1 MFQKF
6 YKRYK
11 QSLIDLQKIQ
21 KWKKRAGIIMSMEN
35 RPPRRFA
42 IATHPSQPQV
52 FEGAQELA
60 KRLLT
65 IGAESVSVHTIY
77 EEALKD
83 AVENQ
88 SIDILIALG
97 GDGTMLRAG
106 HLVAP
111 AGVPVLGINR
121 GRFGFLMEIDENDC
135 FDRME
140 QLLQGE
146 YRLED
151 RMMLHVVHQREGE
164 TQGEWNVINEVVVC
178 RGQYVRPIQVKA
190 SLEGYLLASYVADG
204 VIAATATGSTAYAL
218 AVGGP
223 IMPPELRNILI
234 VPVAPHLS
242 FDRATIL
249 SEGSRVT
256 MVVNTNHEAVLSAD
270 GQSPVILK
278 DGDTVIVSASEHT
291 VHFVRFQD
299 HGYFYRN
306 LHKYM
311 EQNPIAGSNT

>member
-1 MFQKF
+1 
-6 YKRYK
+6 
-11 QSLIDLQKIQ
+11 
-21 KWKKRAGIIMSMEN
+21 MSMVEKS
-35 RPPRRFA
+35 PTRFA

-52 FEGAQELA
+52 HEGAKELA
-60 KRLLT
+60 VRLLSL
-65 IGAESVSVHTIY
+65 GAEKATVHTIY
-77 EEALKD
+77 EPELRH
-83 AVENQ
+83 AVYTHEV
-88 SIDILIALG
+88 DVVIALG

-111 AGVPVLGINR
+111 AGIPVLGINR
-121 GRFGFLMEIDENDC
+121 GRFGFLMEVDEVDC
-135 FDRME
+135 VERLE
-140 QLLQGE
+140 QLLRGDF
-146 YRLED
+146 RLEK
-151 RMMLHVVHQREGE
+151 RMMLHVAQKRDGE
-164 TQGEWNVINEVVVC
+164 QLGEWNVLNEVVVC

-190 SLEGYLLASYVADG
+190 SLDGYLLASYVADG

-249 SEGSRVT
+249 SEGAHVSLL
-256 MVVNTNHEAVLSAD
+256 VNTNHEAVLSAD
-270 GQSPVILK
+270 GQSPIILK
-278 DGDTVIVSASEHT
+278 DGDRVEVSASEHT
-291 VHFVRFQD
+291 VNFVRFLD

-311 EQNPIAGSNT
+311 EQNPIAGATL